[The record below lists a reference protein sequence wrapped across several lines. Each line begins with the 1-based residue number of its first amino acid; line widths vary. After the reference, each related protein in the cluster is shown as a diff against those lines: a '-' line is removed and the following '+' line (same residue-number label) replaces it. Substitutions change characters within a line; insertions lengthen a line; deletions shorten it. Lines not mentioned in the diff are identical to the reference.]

1 MSPPGPATWSRR
13 LLEVADFL
21 LPAGCLGCRERLP
34 LAGSRTLVCGP
45 CLARL
50 RPLPAPACERC
61 GFPLGTGV
69 TPRRGCLEC
78 DAWPEALTAAR
89 SAFLLRPPA
98 DALVHALKYGGWPAL
113 ADPMGRRMAAVELPV
128 LPNSHTLAVPVP
140 TTRARR
146 RRRGYNQAEL
156 LARIVATERGIPW
169 VDALERTGRSVTQVA
184 LHPTQRRANVENVFS
199 CRPEG
204 AERIGDGRVLLIDDV
219 LTTGATAGAA
229 AGVLIEAGARAV
241 TLLTFAR
248 ALPFRSDDG
257 DQNRR

>member
-1 MSPPGPATWSRR
+1 
-13 LLEVADFL
+13 
-21 LPAGCLGCRERLP
+21 
-34 LAGSRTLVCGP
+34 
-45 CLARL
+45 
-50 RPLPAPACERC
+50 
-61 GFPLGTGV
+61 
-69 TPRRGCLEC
+69 
-78 DAWPEALTAAR
+78 
-89 SAFLLRPPA
+89 
-98 DALVHALKYGGWPAL
+98 
-113 ADPMGRRMAAVELPV
+113 MAAVELPV
-128 LPNSHTLAVPVP
+128 LPKFHTLVVPVP